1 MLALVP
7 MLQRSDLPSLPDA
20 GALARL
26 LDVDDAALRWLADC
40 RGHERRRRPTGRH
53 YVYRCE
59 VKASGGL
66 RLIEAPK
73 PRLKRAQRELLRTLL
88 ERVPTHEAAH
98 GFVRDRSVRTNAMA
112 HSGTAMVLRIDLR
125 DFFASVAASRVHA
138 TFSHLGYPHDVARLL
153 TGLCTNAT
161 PGDVWPAAS
170 PSSSSLQLHQR
181 WHRARRYAQPHLP
194 AGAPTSPALA
204 NLAAFRLD
212 RRLAAL
218 AATMECRYTRY
229 ADDLTFSGGD
239 SLRRGARACF
249 STVCEIATEEGFR
262 VHPGKTRFQPRA
274 RRQRVTG
281 LVVNDHPNVTRE
293 TYDRLRATLF
303 NCVRFGP
310 RSQTE
315 RPLPDFE
322 AHLRGLVEWC
332 STTPHR
338 EEKLRGLFGQI
349 TWA

>member
-7 MLQRSDLPSLPDA
+7 MLQRSDLPPLPDA
-20 GALARL
+20 DAVARL
-26 LDVDDAALRWLADC
+26 LDIDEAALRWLADC
-40 RGHERRRRPTGRH
+40 HGRERQRRPTGRH

-59 VKASGGL
+59 AKVSGGL

-88 ERVPTHEAAH
+88 ACVPAHEAAH
-98 GFVRDRSVRTNAMA
+98 GFVRDRSVRTNATV
-112 HSGTAMVLRIDLR
+112 HSGSAMVIRIDLR
-125 DFFASVAASRVHA
+125 EFFASVPASRVHA
-138 TFSHLGYPHDVARLL
+138 SFAHLGYPRDVARLL

-161 PGDVWPAAS
+161 PGDVWPASSPCAS
-170 PSSSSLQLHQR
+170 GQQLHAR
-181 WHRARRYAQPHLP
+181 WHRIRRYAQPHLP

-212 RRLAAL
+212 RRLSAL
-218 AATMECRYTRY
+218 AAAMGCRYTRY
-229 ADDLTFSGGD
+229 ADDLTLSGGD
-239 SLRRGARACF
+239 GLRRGALGCF
-249 STVCEIATEEGFR
+249 ATVCRVATEEGFR
-262 VHPGKTRFQPRA
+262 VHPGKTRFLPRA

-281 LVVNDHPNVTRE
+281 LVVNAHPNVTRE

-303 NCVRFGP
+303 NCARLGP

-315 RPLPDFE
+315 LPLPDFE

-338 EEKLRGLFGQI
+338 EEKLRGLLDQI
-349 TWA
+349 DWD